1 MERIQ
6 CLNFGFVGVWAKA
19 ILRPLQKLKGF
30 VFYIPSG
37 VGDGKNQTYINIHHH
52 CLTMERK
59 KEDPEVSARLQEEC
73 RARGWTQKNLREG
86 LNISRTFASQI
97 WNGSVPLGPKT
108 LRRLA
113 ELGFDLN
120 WLISGQRMMG
130 EFTQGQISE
139 IQEELNQL
147 RFYNKQL
154 ERLIKEIGRNDD
166 EVREARRGPENPSVN
181 AGENR

>member
-1 MERIQ
+1 
-6 CLNFGFVGVWAKA
+6 
-19 ILRPLQKLKGF
+19 
-30 VFYIPSG
+30 
-37 VGDGKNQTYINIHHH
+37 
-52 CLTMERK
+52 MERK

-73 RARGWTQKNLREG
+73 RARGLDPKNLREE
-86 LNISRTFASQI
+86 LDISRTFASQI

-130 EFTQGQISE
+130 DFTQGQINE

-147 RFYNKQL
+147 RYYTKNLGKANK
-154 ERLIKEIGRNDD
+154 G
-166 EVREARRGPENPSVN
+166 
-181 AGENR
+181 NR

>member
-1 MERIQ
+1 
-6 CLNFGFVGVWAKA
+6 
-19 ILRPLQKLKGF
+19 
-30 VFYIPSG
+30 
-37 VGDGKNQTYINIHHH
+37 
-52 CLTMERK
+52 MERK

-73 RARGWTQKNLREG
+73 RARGWTQKNLREE
-86 LNISRTFASQI
+86 LDISRTFASQI

-130 EFTQGQISE
+130 DFTQSQINE
-139 IQEELNQL
+139 IQEELKQL
-147 RFYNKQL
+147 RYYNKQL

-166 EVREARRGPENPSVN
+166 DDVRETRRGPEDSSVN

>member
-1 MERIQ
+1 
-6 CLNFGFVGVWAKA
+6 
-19 ILRPLQKLKGF
+19 
-30 VFYIPSG
+30 
-37 VGDGKNQTYINIHHH
+37 
-52 CLTMERK
+52 MERK
-59 KEDPEVSARLQEEC
+59 KEDPDVSARLQEEC
-73 RARGWTQKNLREG
+73 RARGWTQKNLREE
-86 LNISRTFASQI
+86 LDISRTFASQI

-130 EFTQGQISE
+130 DFTQGQINE

-147 RFYNKQL
+147 RYYTKNL

-166 EVREARRGPENPSVN
+166 EGSRGPKDSASH

>member
-1 MERIQ
+1 
-6 CLNFGFVGVWAKA
+6 
-19 ILRPLQKLKGF
+19 
-30 VFYIPSG
+30 
-37 VGDGKNQTYINIHHH
+37 
-52 CLTMERK
+52 MERK

-73 RARGWTQKNLREG
+73 RVRGWTQKNLREE
-86 LNISRTFASQI
+86 LDISRTFASQI

-130 EFTQGQISE
+130 DFTQGQINE

-147 RFYNKQL
+147 RYYTKNL

-166 EVREARRGPENPSVN
+166 EVRRGPKDSASN
-181 AGENR
+181 AGKNR

>member
-1 MERIQ
+1 
-6 CLNFGFVGVWAKA
+6 
-19 ILRPLQKLKGF
+19 
-30 VFYIPSG
+30 
-37 VGDGKNQTYINIHHH
+37 
-52 CLTMERK
+52 MERK
-59 KEDPEVSARLQEEC
+59 KEDPDVSARLQEEC
-73 RARGWTQKNLREG
+73 RARGWTQKNLREE
-86 LNISRTFASQI
+86 LDISRTFASQI

-130 EFTQGQISE
+130 DFTQGQINE

-147 RFYNKQL
+147 RYYTKNL

-166 EVREARRGPENPSVN
+166 EVRRGPKDSASH